1 MEISKEE
8 REWFRLLSGKRASLA
23 EQLKDPAAAGFWN
36 SVVDKYSDE
45 AHFLYE
51 LLQNS
56 DDAQATEVHIH
67 LHKES
72 LEYIHNGSV
81 RFTLTDPNREDDK
94 GTIGHLNALTSIG
107 ASNKQSGNSIGKFGI
122 GFKSIFR
129 YTDRPHIEDDTL
141 SFDIQ
146 DYIVPVTAPRTKEG
160 RKAGETY
167 FQFPLKDA
175 ERDYQDIL
183 QKLRTLHHPLFF
195 LSHLKKIVWDTDNGV
210 HGVYQLSTEGETK
223 IGSITYAFLT
233 MTQNDGENRQTKH
246 FHRYTDGCAIAF
258 ESNALRAPQPLE
270 QEENIY
276 CFFPTK
282 ESCPLPFVIHAP
294 FLLTDNRESIKN
306 HEAWNIQQVQ
316 ALGELAGKALRHLA
330 QSNLL
335 KDTLFDIIPLEKNI
349 FIKKAG
355 PHFLAP
361 IYTSIIQTLRTQTL
375 FFTDNGEYV
384 DATRTRHTED
394 RLLRDLFSGAQEEI
408 LPDGSQREWC
418 FKELYRRE
426 EPQRSIIHNYLKEN
440 QLVANIVSIEDI
452 LGAITAFDIERQS
465 MEWLKKFYQCLAKNR
480 VCLKEE
486 PVILCADGKARALGL
501 VCGGNAPSQAFAGET
516 DSSQSVHPALW
527 EDEKCRRSLSS
538 LGIKEPGPQ
547 AEVEQQILPLYRE
560 GRTHLLGE
568 AEVLHHLR
576 RITDCYQSLSA
587 QGGERERF
595 VSHLREIPFLPT
607 VDQAGNR
614 CFSRAHQT
622 VLRTSLLNDY
632 WEGCTDIY
640 FLENQTIADAILPE
654 NRSTFYEFL
663 LQLGVQTHLTI
674 RDVART
680 PLEAGRLGLDLNPV
694 SLRQYDKG
702 AQEITDKEICGWDHF
717 IQHLSPKRS
726 AAFFRLLSEEIQ
738 RTTSFLFA
746 QSLMGDYSYVEKGK
760 QTRTQQRIAHTT
772 ARKVISEAKW
782 VYDKA
787 GEARTPGEIGETSQL
802 SPLYS
807 IASNDIFF
815 FLGIKISD
823 DLKGLSKEQ
832 KESIDIVNKFK
843 ECGFTIRDM
852 EKLLEDIKAGKE
864 RQ

>member
-8 REWFRLLSGKRASLA
+8 KEWFRLLSGKRASLA

-67 LHKES
+67 LHKEK
-72 LEYIHNGSV
+72 LEYIHNGSI

-146 DYIVPVTAPRTKEG
+146 DYIVPVPAPRAKEG

-167 FQFPLKDA
+167 FLFPLKNA
-175 ERDYQDIL
+175 EKDYQDIL

-195 LSHLKKIVWDTDNGV
+195 LSHLKRIVWDSDNGV
-210 HGVYQLSTEGETK
+210 HGVYQLSTESEAK

-233 MTQNDGENRQTKH
+233 LTQDDGESRQTKH
-246 FHRYTDGCAIAF
+246 FHRYTEGCAIAF
-258 ESNALRAPQPLE
+258 ESNAQHVPQPLE
-270 QEENIY
+270 LEENIY

-294 FLLTDNRESIKN
+294 FLLTDNRESIKD

-316 ALGELAGKALRHLA
+316 ALGELAGKALHHLA
-330 QSNLL
+330 QSNQL
-335 KDTLFDIIPLEKNI
+335 KDTLFDIIPLEKNK
-349 FIKKAG
+349 FIKKTG

-361 IYTSIIQTLRTQTL
+361 VYTAIAQALRTQSL
-375 FFTDNGEYV
+375 FFTDNGQYV
-384 DATRTRHTED
+384 DASRTRHTED
-394 RLLRDLFSGAQEEI
+394 KLLRELFSGAQEEI

-418 FKELYRRE
+418 FRELYRKE
-426 EPQRSIIHNYLKEN
+426 EPQRSIICNYLKDN
-440 QLVANIVSIEDI
+440 QLVANTIGMVDV
-452 LGAITAFDIERQS
+452 LGHITAFDIERQS

-486 PVILCADGKARALGL
+486 PVILCADNKARAISL
-501 VCGGNAPSQAFAGET
+501 VSGGEASSQAFAGDEST
-516 DSSQSVHPALW
+516 SQSVHPALW
-527 EDEKCRRSLSS
+527 EDERCRRSLSS
-538 LGIKEPGPQ
+538 LGLKEPGPQ
-547 AEVEQQILPLYRE
+547 AEVERQILPIYRE
-560 GRTHLLGE
+560 GRAHQLGE
-568 AEVLHHLR
+568 AEILHHLR
-576 RITDCYQSLSA
+576 RITECYQSLPA

-595 VSHLREIPFLPT
+595 VSLLKEIPFLPT
-607 VDQAGNR
+607 VDHAGNR

-622 VLRTSLLNDY
+622 VLRTALLNDY
-632 WEGCTDIY
+632 WEGCADIY
-640 FLENQTIADAILPE
+640 FIENQTIAEAIVPE

-674 RDVART
+674 RDVIRT
-680 PLEAGRLGLDLNPV
+680 PLEAKRLGLELNPV

-702 AQEITDKEICGWDHF
+702 AQEITDKEISGWDHF

-772 ARKVISEAKW
+772 ARKVISETQW

-787 GEARTPGEIGETSQL
+787 GGTRTPSEIGETNQL

-823 DLKGLSKEQ
+823 DLKSLTKEQ

-852 EKLLEDIKAGKE
+852 EKLLEDIKAKKE
-864 RQ
+864 LQ